1 MLKYFNLIIITIL
14 SFSCAQNETT
24 VVQNPIPASKLKS
37 ADTQR
42 LASLKDVEVVP
53 TNSHNRQDLESGLY
67 VERKVVEIRDA
78 EQRGGGSLFDP
89 DSKTID
95 FLRDNQIIGVGSYV
109 KLYVKEVR
117 KSDEP
122 EDDSAPE
129 EADVDA
135 LTEELLGEL
144 PDFEPLKGM
153 KDKVL
158 PIIHARVMGRTKKGD
173 FIIESKRSSQLQN
186 YFFYVYFTAI
196 LPYEKIYNSNEAKTT
211 DLLDVHFIERNDAEG
226 YFEHNS
232 IAWEDQYSLR
242 YSGFA
247 PVIKKAYDRLELS
260 RQSLSD
266 ARERFKSRIASFQ
279 KERET
284 VAKERTDM
292 LKENSD
298 LKNQLDSQKDEL
310 ARVKQEL
317 EALRQSQQQPPAAP

>member
-1 MLKYFNLIIITIL
+1 MLKYFNLISCTIL

-24 VVQNPIPASKLKS
+24 VVQNPIPCIKTKECRYSEARIVKGC
-37 ADTQR
+37 
-42 LASLKDVEVVP
+42 EVVP

-95 FLRDNQIIGVGSYV
+95 FRDNQIIGVGSYV

-117 KSDEP
+117 NRDEP

-158 PIIHARVMGRTKKGD
+158 PIIHARVCGANQ
-173 FIIESKRSSQLQN
+173 KR
-186 YFFYVYFTAI
+186 
-196 LPYEKIYNSNEAKTT
+196 
-211 DLLDVHFIERNDAEG
+211 
-226 YFEHNS
+226 
-232 IAWEDQYSLR
+232 
-242 YSGFA
+242 
-247 PVIKKAYDRLELS
+247 
-260 RQSLSD
+260 
-266 ARERFKSRIASFQ
+266 
-279 KERET
+279 
-284 VAKERTDM
+284 
-292 LKENSD
+292 
-298 LKNQLDSQKDEL
+298 
-310 ARVKQEL
+310 
-317 EALRQSQQQPPAAP
+317 

>member
-1 MLKYFNLIIITIL
+1 MIVFLGL
-14 SFSCAQNETT
+14 SCAQNQTT
-24 VVQNPIPASKLKS
+24 VVQNPIPVSKLKNS
-37 ADTQR
+37 NTQR
-42 LASLKDVEVVP
+42 LASLKDVEVVA
-53 TNSHNRQDLESGLY
+53 TNTHTRQDLESGLY
-67 VERKVVEIRDA
+67 VEKRAVEIKA
-78 EQRGGGSLFDP
+78 SNQIGGGSLFDP
-89 DSKTID
+89 DSKTVD
-95 FLRDNQIIGVGSYV
+95 FLRDNQILGVGSYV

-117 KSDEP
+117 KRGQE
-122 EDDSAPE
+122 EDDDKKAL
-129 EADVDA
+129 EAEDEDT
-135 LTEELLGEL
+135 LTDDLLGEL

-158 PIIHARVMGRTKKGD
+158 PVIHARVMGRTKHGD

-196 LPYEKIYNSNEAKTT
+196 LPYEKVVKSNEGQTT
-211 DLLDVHFIERNDAEG
+211 DLLDVHFVERNDSEG

-260 RQSLSD
+260 RKSLSD

-279 KERET
+279 KDRET
-284 VAKERTDM
+284 VANERTET

-298 LKNQLDSQKDEL
+298 LKNKMNAQKEELD
-310 ARVKQEL
+310 RVKQEL
-317 EALRQSQQQPPAAP
+317 QSLQQNQQPEQPQQTP